1 MATQNINE
9 FNTWQNDTPVVSIG
23 DDGGFDDWQY
33 QTPVEDIDESASS
46 VVTTVRRRVFEF

>member
-23 DDGGFDDWQY
+23 VDGEFDDWQY